1 MSDTYEHQG
10 IKLSEKLPKDLA
22 KAYNSATLRDL
33 KGMDYEIPT
42 KTARR
47 FAKIDLNAADYAEIT
62 KDEAKK
68 IFRSPDKWK
77 LRIILLNDHLVMYD
91 RKTGKMLTTSV
102 RMYGEDPS
110 SVSFDRVLSLAKKIY
125 KTDEDEHVINRQSAQ
140 RPDVFDFDAQT
151 KKDVQD
157 WYYHNLSSSNMNNA
171 AFYADSYWAKRDS
184 VQDTGDHTM
193 SWADSGIIFSSRAVK
208 ILKHNIQA
216 AEKEYNGILKSLNGS
231 APNEWQ
237 SVRMDKLKDQINYT
251 KKLLLHESGDLIQH
265 KLNALRGGINKE
277 LAKAVLLRG
286 AMNYKKSKFAQSLDN
301 INGSK
306 FQMLC
311 ERAEELKAKIKALQD
326 ELNGINDELTPELKQ
341 QAIDEANEKSL
352 ALGDDYLNLQ
362 AQFDA
367 LKDKY
372 KKSE

>member
-42 KTARR
+42 KAARR
-47 FAKIDLNAADYAEIT
+47 FAKIDLNAADYVEIT

-77 LRIILLNDHLVMYD
+77 LRIILLNDRLVMYD

-125 KTDEDEHVINRQSAQ
+125 KTDEDEHVINRQRAQ
-140 RPDVFDFDAQT
+140 RPDVVDFDAQT
-151 KKDVQD
+151 KKDVQA
-157 WYYHNLSSSNMNNA
+157 WYYHNIGSSNMDSA

-193 SWADSGIIFSSRAVK
+193 DWADSGIRFSSRTVK
-208 ILKHNIQA
+208 TLKHNIQA

-237 SVRMDKLKDQINYT
+237 SARMDKLKDQINYT
-251 KKLLLHESGDLIQH
+251 KELLLNESEALIQH
-265 KLNALRGGINKE
+265 KLNVLRGGINKE
-277 LAKAVLLRG
+277 LAKAVLLKG

-301 INGSK
+301 ISGSK
-306 FQMLC
+306 FQMLS

-352 ALGDDYLNLQ
+352 ALGDDYLNLR